1 MIETILNWLQPITV
15 LVFVVSAILSFM
27 LGKLTQ
33 GAINTALAICNFVIF
48 YGFRIFGR

>member
-1 MIETILNWLQPITV
+1 MIESILNWLQPVTV
-15 LVFVVSAILSFM
+15 IVFVVAAILSFM

-48 YGFRIFGR
+48 YGFRILGK